1 MSYSFLD
8 FGLTKLNI
16 FSSMVLTYTS
26 AQREY
31 STIRIMQGLS
41 KDVRALCLLGWPES
55 IVSEDGLG
63 STSCRRMLR
72 NDEEYKEYLEDIE
85 PYHGDPVGYL
95 KYFSVKR
102 REIYSQIQRN
112 YAWYLAI
119 TQKKR
124 NN

>member
-26 AQREY
+26 AQR
-31 STIRIMQGLS
+31 SIHTIRIMQGLS
-41 KDVRALCLLGWPES
+41 KDVRALSVGLARKYRIGGWLRKHLAVE
-55 IVSEDGLG
+55 
-63 STSCRRMLR
+63 RMLR

-95 KYFSVKR
+95 KF
-102 REIYSQIQRN
+102 
-112 YAWYLAI
+112 LA
-119 TQKKR
+119 
-124 NN
+124 